1 MKSNFIRSDNVINFN
16 GSSENYAEWDKKFTI
31 INVNFDNWLVV
42 VFVSQNNFMIEIYS
56 INIESKSLIYVIIQR
71 RVFEYFYF
79 LCFLCI
85 FVFKTFDLNVK
96 IKLLN
101 IIYINSHCKFI
112 YHNIL
117 SLFYL
122 L

>member
-79 LCFLCI
+79 FVFPMYLCFQN
-85 FVFKTFDLNVK
+85 F
-96 IKLLN
+96 
-101 IIYINSHCKFI
+101 
-112 YHNIL
+112 
-117 SLFYL
+117 
-122 L
+122 